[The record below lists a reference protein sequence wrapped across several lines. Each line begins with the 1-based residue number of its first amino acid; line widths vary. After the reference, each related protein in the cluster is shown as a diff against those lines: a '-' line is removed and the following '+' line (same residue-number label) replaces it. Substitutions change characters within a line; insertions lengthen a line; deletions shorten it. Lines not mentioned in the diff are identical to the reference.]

1 MKLSDRLAYCRR
13 QIADHAMS
21 DHDWPAWLAEHDGL
35 KVGAGLLEEVRC
47 PAAYSQD
54 ARLQQWFQRGVEDGR
69 VLRSLEESQKI
80 VLDTQERPC

>member
-1 MKLSDRLAYCRR
+1 MTLAERVQYCRR
-13 QIADHAMS
+13 QIAAHAMN
-21 DHDWPAWLAEHDGL
+21 DHEWPAWLAEHDGL

-80 VLDTQERPC
+80 VIDTQERPC